1 MNLGCK
7 HSLRIS
13 VRILSTILTLMLVAP
28 VLLAQNNPPAARLR
42 GLNNQLLGIY
52 GQLLSSP
59 AGEAIALRSQAAQ
72 VIQQRAALLGEMIE
86 TDTAQALG
94 LAFSQDLLAKLAAAF
109 PDSASRFES
118 TGTWE
123 GQLDWVVAMKPDLV
137 NYRDIRRLTVGS
149 ERYDIYFSRGEPV
162 GMQCRDVLR
171 VSGIRVDKR
180 IAAADAN
187 IQSVAAAGGCS
198 SIGDQKTVVL
208 LVTFPGTPAPSIDPA
223 SVYNIF
229 FGSAGRS
236 VSEYWREASYGVT
249 SASGAVFGW
258 YTLDA
263 VYTCD
268 QYSSIK
274 AAAIRAADADVNF
287 TQYSRLAIIF
297 PSSSCSWA
305 GLAEVGCGTI
315 SSADGSVTG
324 STAWMLSTY
333 FTSTDNGVK
342 LANHELGHNLGLHHS
357 SSRDFGTEA
366 LGAPGT
372 AGTLSEYG
380 DVFSSMGS
388 WNLGHYPAPHKKMLK
403 WMTEGATIRTVT
415 SNGSFSVQPFE
426 LSAGTLQAL
435 KIQRGTGS
443 SNWVWLEYRQLVGNY
458 DSTLGSQIS
467 SGATIHY
474 EDSTTG
480 IHSHLLDYTPETSSW
495 SDPALA
501 STKTWTDPYTN
512 LSISITGATS
522 SSLNVDVT
530 YGPIPCVTAAPAVT
544 LSPLNPS
551 VYAGNNAIYTVSVAN
566 NDSAGCTA
574 RSFDLSSSLPSSWP
588 TSLSQSLLTLS
599 PSSSASVSMTKPV
612 PTGTA
617 PATYSV
623 DASAQNVGDI
633 GTGLANVTVV
643 PAPPALTITLPVL
656 NPTYPQNSTV
666 PITATVLQNSSPVSG
681 ASVTFTLT
689 RPDKSTATK
698 TIVTGSNGQAT
709 WSYKINPKAI
719 KGTYTVTARTTYG
732 SQSATASAITFTVQ

>member
-13 VRILSTILTLMLVAP
+13 FRILSTILTLMLAAP
-28 VLLAQNNPPAARLR
+28 GLFAQNNPPAARLR
-42 GLNNQLLGIY
+42 SLNNQLLGIY
-52 GQLLSSP
+52 GRLLSSP
-59 AGEAIALRSQAAQ
+59 AGEAIPLRSQGAQ
-72 VIQQRAALLGEMIE
+72 VIQERAALLGEMIE

-94 LAFSQDLLAKLAAAF
+94 LALSQDLLAKLAAAF
-109 PDSASRFES
+109 PDSASRLES
-118 TGTWE
+118 TGIWE

-274 AAAIRAADADVNF
+274 TAAIKAADADVNF

-415 SNGSFSVQPFE
+415 SNGSFS
-426 LSAGTLQAL
+426 LH
-435 KIQRGTGS
+435 
-443 SNWVWLEYRQLVGNY
+443 

-501 STKTWTDPYTN
+501 STKSWTDPYTN

-544 LSPLNPS
+544 ISPSNPS
-551 VYAGNNAIYTVSVAN
+551 VYAGNNVIYTVSITN

-612 PTGTA
+612 PAGTA

-623 DASAQNVGDI
+623 DASAQNAGDI
-633 GTGLANVTVV
+633 GTGFANVTVV
-643 PAPPALTITLPVL
+643 PAPPSITITLSVP

-666 PITATVLQNSSPVSG
+666 PIPATVLQNTSPVSG

-719 KGTYTVTARTTYG
+719 KGAYTVTAQTTYS
-732 SQSATASAITFTVQ
+732 SQSATASAITFMVQ